1 MKGTLK
7 NGFEFDIPDNRLD
20 NMELVDALSE
30 VEDNNP
36 LAITKVANLMLGK
49 EQKKKLYDY
58 LRTGKGNV
66 PIQEAT
72 QSLIEIMSFKKEGK
86 N

>member
-30 VEDNNP
+30 IEDNNP

-49 EQKKKLYDY
+49 DQKKKLYDY
-58 LRTGKGNV
+58 LRT
-66 PIQEAT
+66 E
-72 QSLIEIMSFKKEGK
+72 KEMYRFRK
-86 N
+86 QHKV